1 MSFSEKKI
9 KSEIINFAKLIDN
22 SGLNRGTSGNL
33 SHRFK
38 DGFFIT
44 PSAIKSGEL
53 KNKDIVFIDKNC
65 GYHHQLKPSSEWQL
79 HHEIYKNFKVN
90 AVIHTHS
97 TYSSAFSCLQKNLP
111 AFHYMIAIFG
121 GENVRCA
128 RYETFG
134 TKKLANAAIKAL
146 VGRNA
151 CLLANHGL
159 ISTNNNLSSAYD
171 IVIELEEMCKQYLV
185 ATKMGKLKLLSKE
198 EMVSV
203 IKKFK
208 SYKSANSLSK

>member
-33 SHRFK
+33 SHRFN

-53 KNKDIVFIDKNC
+53 KNKDIVFIDKKC
-65 GYHHQLKPSSEWQL
+65 GYRHQLKPSSEWQL

-159 ISTNNNLSSAYD
+159 ISINDNLSSAYD
-171 IVIELEEMCKQYLV
+171 IVIELEEMCKQYLL
-185 ATKMGKLKLLSKE
+185 ATKMGTLKLLSKQ
-198 EMVSV
+198 EMASL

>member
-9 KSEIINFAKLIDN
+9 KSEIINYAKLIDN

-53 KNKDIVFIDKNC
+53 KNKDIVFIDKDS
-65 GYHHQLKPSSEWQL
+65 GYHHKLKPSSEWQL
-79 HHEIYKNFKVN
+79 HHEIYKNLKVN
-90 AVIHTHS
+90 AIIHTHS
-97 TYSSAFSCLQKNLP
+97 TYSSAFSCLQQNLP

-121 GENVRCA
+121 GQNVRCA

-146 VGRNA
+146 DGRNA

-171 IVIELEEMCKQYLV
+171 IVVELEEMCKQYLV

-198 EMVSV
+198 EMASV

>member
-9 KSEIINFAKLIDN
+9 ISEIINYAKLIDN

-53 KNKDIVFIDKNC
+53 KNKDIVFIDKNSA
-65 GYHHQLKPSSEWQL
+65 YHHQLKPSSEWQL
-79 HHEIYKNFKVN
+79 HEEIYKNFKVN

-121 GENVRCA
+121 GENVRCT

-134 TKKLANAAIKAL
+134 TKN
-146 VGRNA
+146 
-151 CLLANHGL
+151 LLMPPLKHWM
-159 ISTNNNLSSAYD
+159 
-171 IVIELEEMCKQYLV
+171 VEMHVC
-185 ATKMGKLKLLSKE
+185 
-198 EMVSV
+198 
-203 IKKFK
+203 
-208 SYKSANSLSK
+208 SLTMD

>member
-53 KNKDIVFIDKNC
+53 KNKDIVFINKNS

-171 IVIELEEMCKQYLV
+171 IVVELEEMCKQYLV
-185 ATKMGKLKLLSKE
+185 ATKMGTLKLLSKQ
-198 EMVSV
+198 EMASV

>member
-1 MSFSEKKI
+1 
-9 KSEIINFAKLIDN
+9 
-22 SGLNRGTSGNL
+22 
-33 SHRFK
+33 
-38 DGFFIT
+38 
-44 PSAIKSGEL
+44 
-53 KNKDIVFIDKNC
+53 
-65 GYHHQLKPSSEWQL
+65 
-79 HHEIYKNFKVN
+79 
-90 AVIHTHS
+90 
-97 TYSSAFSCLQKNLP
+97 
-111 AFHYMIAIFG
+111 MIAIFG

-159 ISTNNNLSSAYD
+159 ISTQYNLSSAYD

-185 ATKMGKLKLLSKE
+185 ATKMGKLKLLSKQ
-198 EMVSV
+198 EMASV

-208 SYKSANSLSK
+208 VISLQILYRNNQMPKELLNHTKKRYHLGFFLFLAQYS